1 MSTRRKAE
9 KQTWALLIMP
19 LLIVAH
25 LSASTMD
32 DAIVLKKQ
40 GMQWELNIQK
50 GPLRVLLERLAH
62 EHQVIIS
69 GLESRENELLNLT
82 TVGDSIADIIRS
94 LLLHLG
100 EKNFAF
106 EYTDNRLSRVLVL
119 AGGAE
124 DMRNISAIVSSPM
137 PASAESVDAVE
148 VLAIV
153 EGSQAQKLDI
163 RKGDLVLEYDGL
175 KINRA
180 SELVAETQ
188 KRSTDD
194 EIELVLL
201 RNGDPV
207 RLNARGGFLGVQVKT
222 VKIFTEEL
230 VDVHERF

>member
-1 MSTRRKAE
+1 MSTRRKTE
-9 KQTWALLIMP
+9 KQIWALLIMP
-19 LLIVAH
+19 FLIVSH

-32 DAIVLKKQ
+32 ASIVLKKQ
-40 GMQWELNIQK
+40 GQQWELNIQK
-50 GPLRVLLERLAH
+50 GPLGALLERLAQ
-62 EHQVIIS
+62 EHQVIIN
-69 GLESRENELLNLT
+69 GLESREKEILNLT
-82 TVGDSIADIIRS
+82 TVGDSIGDIIRS

-119 AGGAE
+119 PGGTE
-124 DMRNISAIVSSPM
+124 DMRNISTIVSSQM

-148 VLAIV
+148 VLGIV

-163 RKGDLVLEYDGL
+163 RRGDLLLEYGGR

-180 SELVAETQ
+180 SELVEETK

-201 RNGDPV
+201 RNGDPI

-230 VDVHERF
+230 AGIHEQF